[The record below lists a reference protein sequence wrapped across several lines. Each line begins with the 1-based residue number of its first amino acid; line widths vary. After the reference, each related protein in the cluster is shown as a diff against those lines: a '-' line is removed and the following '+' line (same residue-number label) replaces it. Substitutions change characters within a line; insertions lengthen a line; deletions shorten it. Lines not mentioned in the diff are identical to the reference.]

1 MWNNRVFLGMLLWV
15 IFCTRIVAMHLLDG
29 PETDYFGSDEAGGF
43 YEATAARGGGMDCSV
58 LELQSFIVCI

>member
-1 MWNNRVFLGMLLWV
+1 
-15 IFCTRIVAMHLLDG
+15 MHLLDG